1 MSEISGGWKT
11 PNKQTIFRFFF
22 KIDETTI
29 NTTIFLVFVTIQW
42 NNIICSNTSLLCFSS
57 LCPIQFHAL
66 NKIHTSG
73 DSSGLLPG
81 VGVEGTWSR
90 LLFSGGRGVA
100 PLDIGVGVVGG
111 LTILGP
117 GVPAAPRFICGR
129 SSLVPIKLVPL
140 TPVSLG
146 FQSSSWKLSRSG
158 CSYWTKG

>member
-1 MSEISGGWKT
+1 MVAS
-11 PNKQTIFRFFF
+11 PNEWNLEWMKNPKQTIFRFF
-22 KIDETTI
+22 KIDETTF
-29 NTTIFLVFVTIQW
+29 NMTIIVKLFF
-42 NNIICSNTSLLCFSS
+42 CSNASLFCFSF
-57 LCPIQFHAL
+57 LCLIQFHVL